1 MHQGSKFQSVHGAIF
16 ILVTL
21 GRGRWMRVIHVMHGL
36 ETTLLAVCV
45 NNCNV
50 MLKIIVCKST
60 DNAKICDVGSEE
72 CCICSCY

>member
-1 MHQGSKFQSVHGAIF
+1 
-16 ILVTL
+16 
-21 GRGRWMRVIHVMHGL
+21 MRVIHVMHEL

-60 DNAKICDVGSEE
+60 DNAKICDVGSE
-72 CCICSCY
+72 YKKF